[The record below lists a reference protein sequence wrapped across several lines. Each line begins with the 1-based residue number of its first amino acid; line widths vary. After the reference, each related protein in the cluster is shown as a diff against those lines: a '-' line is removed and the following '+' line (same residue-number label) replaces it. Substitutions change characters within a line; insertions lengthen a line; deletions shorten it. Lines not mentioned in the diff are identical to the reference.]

1 MKGPALAAVM
11 ERRILVNYRV
21 DPDLLGSYLPAPFR
35 PALVGGH
42 GVAGICLIR
51 LGRIRPAGLP
61 AAGLRSENAAHRA
74 AVCWDGPDG
83 PVAGVYV
90 PRRDTSS
97 WLAALAGGRLFP
109 GYLHLARFRA
119 HEDAE
124 GYRIHVASRDGTV
137 HIEVEAHLAGELPPG
152 SIFTSLEAAS
162 GFFRRA
168 PAGYAA
174 TPAVGVFD
182 GVELETA
189 GWTLRPLRLDKIAS
203 SFFDDRRRFPAGT
216 AVPDSAFLM
225 SGLSTIWHPQPRLR
239 AIAATGLAGCD
250 VTNATGAVGDPA
262 VRKSACPG
270 EHALAAG
277 APRAGGPTGPER
289 TGRGP
294 AGAATRPQAFPDR
307 LRSRLT
313 GPHLPV
319 IDLG

>member
-1 MKGPALAAVM
+1 VKAPALAAVM

-83 PVAGVYV
+83 PVTGVYI

-97 WLAALAGGRLFP
+97 RLAALAGGRLFP

-119 HEDAE
+119 REDCA
-124 GYRIHVASRDGTV
+124 GYRIEVASRDGLV
-137 HIEVEAHLAGELPPG
+137 HIQVEAHLTGELPAG
-152 SIFTSLEAAS
+152 SIFTSLDAAS
-162 GFFRRA
+162 AFFRCA

-174 TPAVGVFD
+174 TPARGVFD
-182 GVELETA
+182 GVQLETA
-189 GWTLRPLRLDKIAS
+189 GWTLQPLHMDNAAS

-225 SGLSTIWHPQPRLR
+225 SGLSTTWHPQPELR
-239 AIAATGLAGCD
+239 AA
-250 VTNATGAVGDPA
+250 
-262 VRKSACPG
+262 
-270 EHALAAG
+270 AAG
-277 APRAGGPTGPER
+277 PLVMGQCR
-289 TGRGP
+289 P
-294 AGAATRPQAFPDR
+294 AGPYAGRFDGDWAGRP
-307 LRSRLT
+307 
-313 GPHLPV
+313 
-319 IDLG
+319 

>member
-1 MKGPALAAVM
+1 MRAPALAAVM

-21 DPDLLGSYLPAPFR
+21 DPDLLGAYLPAPFR
-35 PALVGGH
+35 PALVSGH

-51 LGRIRPAGLP
+51 LGRTRPAGLP

-83 PVAGVYV
+83 PVTGVYI

-97 WLAALAGGRLFP
+97 RLAALAGGRLFP

-119 HEDAE
+119 SEDA
-124 GYRIHVASRDGTV
+124 GRYRMQVASRDGMV
-137 HIEVEAHLAGELPPG
+137 HIEVEAHVASALPPG

-162 GFFRRA
+162 AFFRCA

-174 TPAVGVFD
+174 TPADGIFD

-189 GWTLRPLRLDKIAS
+189 GWTLQPLRLDQVAS

-225 SGLSTIWHPQPRLR
+225 SGLSTVWHPQPRLR
-239 AIAATGLAGCD
+239 A
-250 VTNATGAVGDPA
+250 
-262 VRKSACPG
+262 
-270 EHALAAG
+270 
-277 APRAGGPTGPER
+277 
-289 TGRGP
+289 
-294 AGAATRPQAFPDR
+294 GAA
-307 LRSRLT
+307 
-313 GPHLPV
+313 
-319 IDLG
+319 